1 MLMTPSEACETG
13 GGNGHNAE
21 TTRYGLNYYLH
32 QIFFIKVNI
41 LIE

>member
-13 GGNGHNAE
+13 GKWTKRGNNPVRVE
-21 TTRYGLNYYLH
+21 H